1 MNIEERISR
10 LSSTVD
16 APLIVAVA
24 CFEGDIAAPC
34 ELVSALPANCAAAF
48 IFVQQLSLGRGI
60 QLAESLAKRT
70 TLPVIDAHDGLEAEH
85 GRLYVIPPN
94 ANPTMTGGRIC
105 VTPAAGGIDCPADAL
120 FMSLA
125 QEFGD
130 NAIGVILSGG
140 SSDRAPGIRAIRQ
153 AGGITF
159 AQYPG
164 SARFPNIPIS
174 AIDTGC
180 VDFVLRPNEIALE
193 LARISLLKEKAPR
206 GAFRHTQALT
216 QDPGVRFLD
225 HGITLASCG
234 FQATPVEDR

>member
-10 LSSTVD
+10 LSSTVG

-34 ELVSALPANCAAAF
+34 ELASALPANCAAAF

-105 VTPAAGGIDCPADAL
+105 VTPAASGIDCPADAL
-120 FMSLA
+120 FISLA

-193 LARISLLKEKAPR
+193 LARLSRLKEKAPR